1 MFVCASGLY
10 LIIVLLR
17 SLSSHQNSSAEDGG
31 GGSGGYV
38 PSEASEGSEAGDDH
52 TDGDADSD
60 EFSDAGE
67 GPLRCEK
74 CEADFDADSLRECA
88 LCNELYC
95 QDCLECEPLGE
106 EVR

>member
-1 MFVCASGLY
+1 M
-10 LIIVLLR
+10 R
-17 SLSSHQNSSAEDGG
+17 SLSFRQNSSAEDGG
-31 GGSGGYV
+31 GGSGSGGYV
-38 PSEASEGSEAGDDH
+38 PSDASEASEASEAGDDD

-88 LCNELYC
+88 LCNEVYC